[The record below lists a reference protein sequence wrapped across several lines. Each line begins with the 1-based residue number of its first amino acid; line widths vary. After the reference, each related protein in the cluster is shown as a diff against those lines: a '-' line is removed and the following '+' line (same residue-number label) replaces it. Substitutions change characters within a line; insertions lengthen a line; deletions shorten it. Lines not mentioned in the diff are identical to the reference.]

1 MESTP
6 HFLYN
11 RIPELGVGLE
21 ARNISN
27 YENYKKLGTV
37 IMLPKNEL
45 SDADALG
52 FTVFDELLKS
62 VSDDLREGRSVL
74 LIPTD
79 D

>member
-1 MESTP
+1 MGWKQEILVIMKIT
-6 HFLYN
+6 
-11 RIPELGVGLE
+11 
-21 ARNISN
+21 
-27 YENYKKLGTV
+27 KKLGTV

>member
-1 MESTP
+1 
-6 HFLYN
+6 
-11 RIPELGVGLE
+11 
-21 ARNISN
+21 
-27 YENYKKLGTV
+27 
-37 IMLPKNEL
+37 MLPKNEL